1 MLRLLRPFRIQVLA
15 VALLG
20 VAGCG
25 NTPLSASISRN
36 FPRARTAERAIWVT
50 RFDYKTRD
58 DVTTIVDRCKSAGF
72 NTILFQV
79 RGNAT
84 AFYPSSFEPW
94 GEQLGGV
101 DPGFDPLQTAIA
113 AAHGQGMRIAAWMN
127 VMPAWWGKDPP
138 KDPGQVCN
146 QHPDWLWVDQHGAKQ
161 PLSNKFYVSLNPCLP
176 AVRHYIVGVL
186 RDVVARYDLDEL
198 HLDYLRFPNEQP
210 PGEPDR
216 SKLDYP
222 RDATTLGLFQ
232 ADTGKKPDADPAA
245 WKQWRTEQVSNLL
258 RDIRHMMRETKPSVE
273 LSAAV
278 GVVPENALSNFQ
290 DTETW
295 LAENL
300 LDVVYPMNYTRD
312 FSTFDQ
318 HVASWKKTA
327 KGHYVVMGVS
337 LESGDISVAGEQL
350 DSSLRAFNGY
360 SAYAYSSIFDS
371 ANTSIAGQDEA
382 ARQQRQQRR
391 QAIWPKLIELS
402 RNGAGGAL

>member
-1 MLRLLRPFRIQVLA
+1 MFRLLRPFRIQALA
-15 VALLG
+15 VALFGL
-20 VAGCG
+20 AGCG
-25 NTPLSASISRN
+25 NTPLSASI
-36 FPRARTAERAIWVT
+36 PHARPAERAIWVT

-58 DVTTIVDRCKSAGF
+58 DVTMIVDRCKSAGF

-94 GEQLGGV
+94 AEQLGGV
-101 DPGFDPLQTAIA
+101 DPGFDPLQTAIT
-113 AAHGQGMRIAAWMN
+113 AAHRQGMRIAAWMN
-127 VMPAWWGKDPP
+127 VMPAWWGKEPP
-138 KDPGQVCN
+138 KDPQQVYN
-146 QHPDWLWVDQHGAKQ
+146 KHPEWLWVDQHGARQ

-222 RDATTLGLFQ
+222 RDATTVGLFE

-245 WKQWRTEQVSNLL
+245 WKAWRTEQVSILL
-258 RDIRHMMRETKPSVE
+258 QDIRRMMRETKPSVE

-278 GVVPENALSNFQ
+278 GVVPENALSHFQ
-290 DTETW
+290 DSESW
-295 LAENL
+295 LAQDL
-300 LDVVYPMNYTRD
+300 LDVVYPMNYTPKLD
-312 FSTFDQ
+312 TFDQ
-318 HVASWKKTA
+318 NVASWKKIS
-327 KGHYVVMGVS
+327 KGHHVVMGVS
-337 LESGDISVAGEQL
+337 LEAGDVSVAGEQL

-382 ARQQRQQRR
+382 TREQRQKRR
-391 QAIWPKLIELS
+391 QAIWPTLIELA
-402 RNGAGGAL
+402 RNGAGGAQ